1 MKCDWSVVGKA
12 EHHCVVIFF
21 FSPPAV
27 QTVHMFQV
35 NKPGVDVGAAVF
47 KAVLCHS
54 FYSFIHYQNR
64 TACGNQVCL
73 TDDTVEHVCYLL
85 LDLKDTL

>member
-1 MKCDWSVVGKA
+1 MLLSFFLFVFSV
-12 EHHCVVIFF
+12 
-21 FSPPAV
+21 SPAV

-35 NKPGVDVGAAVF
+35 NKPGVDISAAVF
-47 KAVLCHS
+47 KAETFLVTLLPS
-54 FYSFIHYQNR
+54 SFIHYQHR

-85 LDLKDTL
+85 LLKDTL